1 MTSTT
6 QTAALHELGATE
18 IADTVRDGAVTPIEL
33 AEALLARIDQ
43 YDDRIKSFSF
53 MERESILIEAQALT
67 DEAKSGDFRGPLH
80 GVPFGIK
87 EQFALGGAPT
97 LGDWADPNPPLAAA
111 DAAVVARL
119 KAAGALLFG
128 KLYMVGPSGTPPTRN
143 PWALDCTPGGSS
155 SGSGA
160 AVGARFVPFALSEQT
175 GGSGIRPAAYCGVS
189 GIKPTY
195 GRNSRYGMF
204 PMVWSTDHACIIATT
219 IRDVAKVFSVTAG
232 FDPRDPTSV
241 VGAEPS
247 LEPPL
252 SRPPRIG
259 VVTNFFPDMTEPE
272 MQAAILAAAQRLS
285 ASGADVVEFA
295 LPQSFGLI
303 WPVNMFLSAG
313 EGGVINARQ
322 ESERAAKGLPPRANG
337 VTTMNTRFG
346 MVPATIAGLLPA
358 TYYLQGQRLRRA
370 LRDETDAA
378 MAPFDAILM
387 ATAPGPAPRD
397 PSTSGDPSLLM
408 PWSALGNPAI
418 SIPGGLSS
426 DGRPLGLQLVA
437 PNMADEHL
445 LAVGAWCEDVLGRLP
460 VPDIT

>member
-1 MTSTT
+1 MTSIMQHT
-6 QTAALHELGATE
+6 ALHELSAAE
-18 IADTVRDGAVTPIEL
+18 MADSIRTGVITPLEL
-33 AEALLARIDQ
+33 AESLLARIDQ
-43 YDDRIKSFSF
+43 YDGRVKAFSF
-53 MERESILIEAQALT
+53 IERESILIEAQALT
-67 DEAKSGDFRGPLH
+67 DEAKSGNFRGPLH

-87 EQFALGGAPT
+87 EQFALGGVPT
-97 LGDWADPNPPLAAA
+97 LGDWADPSPPVAAT
-111 DAAVVARL
+111 DAAVVERL

-219 IRDVAKVFSVTAG
+219 IQDVARVFSITAG
-232 FDPRDPTSV
+232 YDPRDPTSV
-241 VGAEPS
+241 AGAEPV

-252 SRPPRIG
+252 ARPPRIG
-259 VVTNFFPDMTEPE
+259 VVTNFFPEMTEPE
-272 MQAAILAAAQRLS
+272 MQAAVRVAAQRL
-285 ASGADVVEFA
+285 AAAGADVLDFA
-295 LPQSFGLI
+295 LPESFELI

-313 EGGVINARQ
+313 EGGVINVRQ
-322 ESERAAKGLPPRANG
+322 ESDRAAKGLPPRRAG
-337 VTTMNTRFG
+337 VTMSTRFG

-358 TYYLQGQRLRRA
+358 TYYLQGQRLRRS

-418 SIPGGLSS
+418 NIPAGLSS
-426 DGRPLGLQLVA
+426 DGRPLGLQFVA
-437 PNMADEHL
+437 PNLADEHL
-445 LAVGAWCEDVLGRLP
+445 LAVGAWCEEVLGRLP
-460 VPDIT
+460 VPSIV